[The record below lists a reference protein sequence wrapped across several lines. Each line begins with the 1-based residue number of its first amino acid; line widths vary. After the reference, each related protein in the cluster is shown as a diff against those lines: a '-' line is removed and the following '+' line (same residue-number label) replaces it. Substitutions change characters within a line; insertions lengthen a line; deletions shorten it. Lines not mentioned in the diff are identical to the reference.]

1 VRRLKEA
8 RRLPIHPVA
17 TYVGVWVTDSGLR
30 TPIRSVVVD
39 DDRDFRMLVRIWME
53 RILPVRYEVVGE
65 AGSGEECLD
74 LVDRLNPDLV
84 LLDLT
89 MPRTNSYDLI
99 EEMRAKHPDTDIVVL
114 SGFDADRVEAQVL
127 AKGAIGYLEK
137 CANIA
142 YLRESLDRMVG
153 LPAV

>member
-1 VRRLKEA
+1 V
-8 RRLPIHPVA
+8 I
-17 TYVGVWVTDSGLR
+17 DSG
-30 TPIRSVVVD
+30 TGAPIRSVVVD

-65 AGSGEECLD
+65 AGSGDECRD

-114 SGFDADRVEAQVL
+114 SGFDAERVEALVL
-127 AKGAIGYLEK
+127 ARGAIGYLEK

-142 YLRESLDRMVG
+142 HLRERLDRMMG

>member
-1 VRRLKEA
+1 
-8 RRLPIHPVA
+8 
-17 TYVGVWVTDSGLR
+17 
-30 TPIRSVVVD
+30 
-39 DDRDFRMLVRIWME
+39 ME
-53 RILPVRYEVVGE
+53 RILPIRYEVVGE

-99 EEMRAKHPDTDIVVL
+99 EQMRAIHPNTDIVVL

-137 CANIA
+137 CADIE
-142 YLRESLDRMVG
+142 YLRERLDRMVG

>member
-1 VRRLKEA
+1 M
-8 RRLPIHPVA
+8 
-17 TYVGVWVTDSGLR
+17 GVWVIDSGTK

-74 LVDRLNPDLV
+74 VVERLTPDLV

-99 EEMRAKHPDTDIVVL
+99 EEMRARHPDTDIVVL
-114 SGFDADRVEAQVL
+114 SGFDSDRVEAQVL
-127 AKGAIGYLEK
+127 ARGAIGYLEK
-137 CANIA
+137 CADIA
-142 YLRESLDRMVG
+142 HLRQRLDRMVG